1 MKQIVHNLLAL
12 FFGTLVSLL
21 LAEGTVRVAE
31 SFSSP
36 VKWSDRPRY
45 YFRHEASPTMQD
57 FPYENPKSSET
68 FRIGVIGDSFS
79 FAPYMQFTDAFP
91 KILERMLNLN
101 VSDLRGEVI
110 NYGVPAYST
119 SHEVA
124 IVDKAIND
132 DADVILLQIT
142 LNDPEIKPYRPTG
155 ITVFNKF
162 GSLESSGWVK
172 SLLTYWR
179 TANFVVTRIHNENTR
194 RNYIEYF
201 NDLFTPKSA
210 AWTQF
215 RSSMRALVRK
225 ARRSKKPI
233 YAVVFPLFGMP
244 MDDSYPFS
252 ACHERVAKLMRQLEV
267 PMLDL
272 FSTYKGIPVDRLQVM
287 PGVDRHPNEIAHRMA
302 AEAIYDWLSSSLQV
316 IPEALIIRSRFSDR
330 TRIVNEP
337 EYVEGSDAGRGMS

>member
-1 MKQIVHNLLAL
+1 MKQIIHNLFAL
-12 FFGTLVSLL
+12 FVGTLVSLL
-21 LAEGTVRVAE
+21 VAEGAVRLGE

-36 VKWSDRPRY
+36 ARWSDRPRY
-45 YFRHEASPTMQD
+45 YFRHEASTTMQD
-57 FPYENPKSSET
+57 FPYENPKPAKT
-68 FRIGVIGDSFS
+68 LRIGVIGDSFS

-101 VSDLRGEVI
+101 VGDLRGEVI

-124 IVDKAIND
+124 IVEKAISEE
-132 DADVILLQIT
+132 ADLILLQIT

-162 GSLESSGWVK
+162 GALELNGRLK
-172 SLLTYWR
+172 SLLSYWH

-194 RNYIEYF
+194 RNYVDYF
-201 NDLFTPKSA
+201 NDLFTPRSA

-215 RSSMRALVRK
+215 RSSMRTLVRK

-244 MDDSYPFS
+244 MDDSYPFFE
-252 ACHERVAKLMRQLEV
+252 CHERVAKLMHQLEV

-272 FSTYKGIPVDRLQVM
+272 FSTYKGIPVERLQVM
-287 PGVDRHPNEIAHRMA
+287 PGIDRHPNEIAHRMA
-302 AEAIYDWLSSSLQV
+302 AEAIYDWLSYTEKA
-316 IPEALIIRSRFSDR
+316 IPESLIIRSRYSDR
-330 TRIVNEP
+330 TRIVDEP
-337 EYVEGSDAGRGMS
+337 EYVEILGSPSS